1 MGKGV
6 HRFDFDG
13 RHAYLSATLEGYVGT
28 VMMIMDLKEPA
39 RPQEVGRWWMPGQW
53 TAGGEQPT
61 WAKDL
66 HRCHHPLRLG
76 NRLYTSYW
84 KAGFVILDID
94 DMTKPKLVSGL
105 GWSPPFACPTH
116 TALPLPFEIRGRRYL
131 VVADEDV
138 QRQESDV
145 PAFIWMVDITDE
157 RRPVPVGS
165 FQVEGI
171 EGKPQPTMTAC
182 HQPCEKVMGTEIP
195 FAWFAYGLRIVD
207 VKNPHSPREVAH
219 FMPDVPE
226 GTDRVSS
233 NDLTVDDRG
242 LIYLIDRRRGL
253 TIVERT

>member
-1 MGKGV
+1 
-6 HRFDFDG
+6 
-13 RHAYLSATLEGYVGT
+13 
-28 VMMIMDLKEPA
+28 
-39 RPQEVGRWWMPGQW
+39 
-53 TAGGEQPT
+53 
-61 WAKDL
+61 
-66 HRCHHPLRLG
+66 
-76 NRLYTSYW
+76 
-84 KAGFVILDID
+84 
-94 DMTKPKLVSGL
+94 MTKPKRVSGL

-138 QRQESDV
+138 QRQEDDV

-165 FQVEGI
+165 FQVEGL
-171 EGKPQPTMTAC
+171 EGKTQPTMTAC

-195 FAWFAYGLRIVD
+195 FAWFAQGLRIID
-207 VKNPHSPREVAH
+207 VKNPHGPREVAH

>member
-1 MGKGV
+1 V

-28 VMMIMDLKEPA
+28 IVLIMDLNDPA
-39 RPQEVGRWWMPGQW
+39 RPKDVGRWWTPGQW
-53 TAGGEQPT
+53 LAGGEQPT
-61 WAKDL
+61 WSKDA

-84 KAGFVILDID
+84 LAGFVILDIED
-94 DMTKPKLVSGL
+94 IAKPQLVSGL
-105 GWSPPFACPTH
+105 GWSPPFSCPTH
-116 TALPLPFEIRGRRYL
+116 TALPLPFPINGRRYM

-138 QRQESDV
+138 VRGEGDV
-145 PAFIWMVDITDE
+145 AAFMWTIDITDE
-157 RRPVPVGS
+157 RHPAVMGS

-171 EGKPQPTMTAC
+171 EGKPHPTMTSC

-195 FAWFAYGLRIVD
+195 FAWFAHGLRIID
-207 VKNPHSPREVAH
+207 VKNPHGPREVAH
-219 FMPDVPE
+219 FVPDPPA

-233 NDLTVDDRG
+233 NDVTVDDRG

-253 TIVERT
+253 TILERL